1 MSEPITPDRIRVTA
15 DHLEEVGDDLCEWL
29 RKIADRMEKKPEP
42 IKARP
47 DLSYAVQRLAMPI
60 QVSMPTLSRADED
73 MLMPEFRV
81 EYPFRDRRAAAWN
94 TTPALLQVERIH
106 GVGDEYR
113 TRRIHRTQQ
122 HALSEIDVT
131 KPYLVETDI
140 EHDPSGTEHIN
151 VAVSGVA
158 HSGFACGE

>member
-42 IKARP
+42 IKARS
-47 DLSYAVQRLAMPI
+47 DLSHAVQRLAMPI
-60 QVSMPTLSRADED
+60 QVSMPTLYRADED
-73 MLMPEFRV
+73 MLMPELRA
-81 EYPFRDRRAAAWN
+81 EYPFRDRREAAWI
-94 TTPALLQVERIH
+94 TPPEELQAERTH
-106 GVGDEYR
+106 GVWEEYH

-140 EHDPSGTEHIN
+140 EHDPNGTEHIN
-151 VAVSGVA
+151 VAVSGTIRTEVV
-158 HSGFACGE
+158 